1 MRVYDREAGV
11 RGHVRRSPAAST
23 HAPRVLM
30 LNYEYPPFGGG
41 TGIAC
46 MQLLQ
51 TLVADGSVAVDLV
64 ASGPGPGMQYQKLSD
79 GVATHLLPIGKRD
92 RQLWRASELASWTV
106 KAFAYSRQ
114 LIAAGNYDLC
124 HCWGTWPA
132 GVIGHAFRHKLPYI
146 VSLRGSDVPGYN
158 HRLRLLDPLI
168 LRHLARRVWFRAE
181 RALAVSGNLRELAL
195 KTGPDATIEVAR
207 NGIDLERFRPGT
219 RVGQPDLLFVGRLIE
234 RKGVDHL
241 IKAFRRIS
249 EIEPQITLSIVGGGP
264 ERPRLEAISR
274 ELGLQSRIRFFGQLE
289 LAGVADAYRRA
300 GILLLPALSDAL
312 PNVVLEAMASGLAI
326 VTTRTGA
333 AEMIHDNGMV
343 IDSADP
349 AAIAGAVER
358 YLGDRRLLMRHQ
370 RNSRTLA
377 EAMPWSTVA
386 GFYLSIYRDAQ
397 ARSGRSPTI
406 PSSLRR
412 I

>member
-1 MRVYDREAGV
+1 MPAYECDAGV
-11 RGHVRRSPAAST
+11 RPHVRRSPPASSRP
-23 HAPRVLM
+23 PRVLM

-64 ASGPGPGMQYQKLSD
+64 TSGPGPGMQYQKLSD

-114 LIAAGNYDLC
+114 LIAAGDYDLC

-158 HRLRLLDPLI
+158 RRLRLLDPLI
-168 LRHLARRVWFRAE
+168 LRHLARRVWFGAE

-195 KTGPDATIEVAR
+195 KSGPDATIEVAR
-207 NGIDLERFRPGT
+207 NGIDLERFRPGSL
-219 RVGQPDLLFVGRLIE
+219 VGQPDLLFVGRLIE

-249 EIEPQITLSIVGGGP
+249 EIDPKITLSIVGGGP

-274 ELGLQSRIRFFGQLE
+274 DLGLASRIRFCGQLD
-289 LAGVADAYRRA
+289 LAGVAAAYRRA
-300 GILLLPALSDAL
+300 GILLLPALADAL

-333 AEMIHDNGMV
+333 AEMIRDNGMV
-343 IDSADP
+343 IDHAEP

-358 YLGDRRLLMRHQ
+358 YLNDRCLLVRHQ
-370 RNSRTLA
+370 RNSRKLA
-377 EAMPWSTVA
+377 EAMPWSTVT

-397 ARSGRSPTI
+397 ARAGRSRAI
-406 PSSLRR
+406 PSTLGQ